1 MNQISN
7 KISDAFSSSYKSI
20 TSGPSYL
27 DSAVYHQYGGV
38 PVLAIGLA
46 ATVGVVL
53 TYATLADTFSS
64 ISESF
69 QESMTSAASY
79 VGNMFSSKPTEPV
92 DSNYLRQQNEPG
104 EQYKIT
110 GGKAKTKKR
119 NSRKNKRISRKRKNI

>member
-1 MNQISN
+1 MDRISTSVYN
-7 KISDAFSSSYKSI
+7 SFASGYKSI
-20 TSGPSYL
+20 TGPSYL

-46 ATVGVVL
+46 ATIGVVL
-53 TYATLADTFSS
+53 TYATLADTFSA

-69 QESMTSAASY
+69 QESMNSSASY
-79 VGNMFSSKPTEPV
+79 VGNMFSSNPSEPV
-92 DSNYLRQQNEPG
+92 GSNYLREQSEPG

-119 NSRKNKRISRKRKNI
+119 TSRKYKRISKKRKNI